1 MTTEFLSANRGL
13 DRRVF
18 VKGVGLVSVGLI
30 LSTLGGCETLIE
42 AIKNRPV
49 RRRLRTG
56 SADVDAAI
64 AIYRDAVSA
73 MKALPGSDPRSW
85 TAQAAI
91 HGSVTGGFNLCQHGT
106 NHFFSWHRAYLLYF
120 ERICQNLTGQTSF
133 GLPYW
138 NWNQTPDIHP
148 AFTVS
153 GSSLSHPRVKTTV
166 AGSSAFSNSTMDTIF
181 SDTNFFT
188 FSSQLEGSPHGTA
201 HVLIGGDMGGGGSAR
216 DPLFWTHHCMVDYC
230 WAKWNI
236 ELGNDNTND
245 PAWTGT
251 SWDHFVDGTGNPA
264 SVTAGLTTVM
274 PLLSYRYESS
284 AVGSSPAVGELS
296 AADFKKIEKRIKEG
310 AAVRFDIKKRVRV
323 AERARISIARPFSQ
337 ESRLTASDLTALIEA
352 DSARERIFASVNYA
366 RMPPVNDFFV
376 RVFINMPDANAGT
389 PTDDPHFAGSFAFFG
404 THVERA
410 GAGHGQ
416 TDFLVDVMG
425 TLRKLRGIGQL
436 RPGQPISVQLVAVPA
451 TERFIKPEAELQLE
465 GIDLIVTPVV
475 IRTR

>member
-1 MTTEFLSANRGL
+1 
-13 DRRVF
+13 
-18 VKGVGLVSVGLI
+18 
-30 LSTLGGCETLIE
+30 
-42 AIKNRPV
+42 
-49 RRRLRTG
+49 
-56 SADVDAAI
+56 
-64 AIYRDAVSA
+64 
-73 MKALPGSDPRSW
+73 
-85 TAQAAI
+85 
-91 HGSVTGGFNLCQHGT
+91 
-106 NHFFSWHRAYLLYF
+106 
-120 ERICQNLTGQTSF
+120 
-133 GLPYW
+133 
-138 NWNQTPDIHP
+138 
-148 AFTVS
+148 
-153 GSSLSHPRVKTTV
+153 
-166 AGSSAFSNSTMDTIF
+166 MDTIF

-410 GAGHGQ
+410 GAGHCQ